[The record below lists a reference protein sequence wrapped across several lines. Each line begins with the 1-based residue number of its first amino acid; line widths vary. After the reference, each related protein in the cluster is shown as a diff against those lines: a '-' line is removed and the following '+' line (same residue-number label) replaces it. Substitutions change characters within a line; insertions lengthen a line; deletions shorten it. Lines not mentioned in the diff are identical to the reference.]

1 MEIGFSIIMPN
12 YNSLFLERAIKS
24 VIDQTFNTWELIII
38 DNFSKNFPDKLIE
51 RLNDNRINYYKFKNY
66 NNIAKSRNY
75 GITKAKYDWIAFLDS
90 DNVWDPKKLF
100 EVKKVLDLN
109 NTDFIYH
116 PMYYLPKPFGFIKKK
131 ILSSSK
137 YIYEPIF
144 DSLIK
149 NGNGIANSSVVV
161 KKEKLINIDL
171 ISEKNEKFSW
181 EDFDCW
187 LRLAL
192 KKNKFYFINKVLGYI
207 WIGSGR
213 VSNDEQL
220 YINSKNFV
228 KIYKNSITDTLGKTY
243 TRPIWITN
251 IYANYFFKKKQ
262 YFRSFY
268 FLKCITKKS
277 FKLKIKYILSL
288 LMIFFK
294 KCAL

>member
-1 MEIGFSIIMPN
+1 MGIGFSIVMPN

-24 VIDQTFNTWELIII
+24 VIDQTFNIWELIVI
-38 DNFSKNFPDKLIE
+38 DNYSENFPDKLLE
-51 RLNDNRINYYKFKNY
+51 KFNDNRINFYKFKNN

-90 DNVWDPKKLF
+90 DDVWDPKKLL
-100 EVKKVLDLN
+100 EVKKVLESNNADL
-109 NTDFIYH
+109 IYH
-116 PMYYLPKPFGFIKKK
+116 AMYYLPKPFGLMKKK
-131 ILSSSK
+131 IFNLSN

-171 ISEKNEKFSW
+171 ISEKNEKYSW

-187 LRLAL
+187 LRLAF
-192 KKNKFYFINKVLGYI
+192 KKNKFYFINKALGYI
-207 WIGSGR
+207 WTGSGR

-228 KIYKNSITDTLGKTY
+228 KIYKNSIRDIFGNTNI
-243 TRPIWITN
+243 RPIWISN
-251 IYANYFFKKKQ
+251 IYANYFFKKREYLK
-262 YFRSFY
+262 SFY
-268 FLKCITKKS
+268 FSKKITKKS
-277 FKLKIKYILSL
+277 FKLKIKYIISYLVIL
-288 LMIFFK
+288 FK
-294 KCAL
+294 KCAS